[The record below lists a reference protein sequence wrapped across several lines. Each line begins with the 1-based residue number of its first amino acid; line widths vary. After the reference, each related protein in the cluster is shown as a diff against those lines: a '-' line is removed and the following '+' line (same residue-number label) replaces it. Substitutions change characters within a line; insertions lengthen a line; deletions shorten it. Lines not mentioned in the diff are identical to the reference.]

1 MIFHVF
7 SDFFIIYFNIKTMI
21 FKKFEK
27 HFDAKAEFKA
37 EADERMFKFGSNLGN
52 NI

>member
-1 MIFHVF
+1 MI
-7 SDFFIIYFNIKTMI
+7 NMI
-21 FKKFEK
+21 GKKFEK

-37 EADERMFKFGSNLGN
+37 EFKAEADERMFKSGSKSKI

>member
-1 MIFHVF
+1 MIG
-7 SDFFIIYFNIKTMI
+7 
-21 FKKFEK
+21 KKFEK

-37 EADERMFKFGSNLGN
+37 AADERMFKFGSNLGN

>member
-1 MIFHVF
+1 MIG
-7 SDFFIIYFNIKTMI
+7 
-21 FKKFEK
+21 KKFEK

-37 EADERMFKFGSNLGN
+37 KVDKRIFKFGSKSKI